1 MFLAKAGT
9 IVIAVVVIV
18 SAIAA
23 SGQKHKKPGKK
34 GSIKATRLNDHIDE
48 MRDALRET
56 VLDKDYLKLV
66 RKKEQKESKVER
78 KENREK

>member
-56 VLDKDYLKLV
+56 VLDKDHLKLV
-66 RKKEQKESKVER
+66 RKNEQK
-78 KENREK
+78 